1 MTLTNVFD
9 HYRQHLSRM
18 VKRSTTPIINGAY
31 MPWRRKATTD
41 RNMTYL
47 TWAILIIRIAITGQR

>member
-1 MTLTNVFD
+1 MEIKKIAA

-18 VKRSTTPIINGAY
+18 VKRSTTHIINGAY